1 MASGGKEKIFEGN
14 GKETCMAEEKV
25 KEKKKK
31 EGSGTCVHHVMKFT
45 K

>member
-31 EGSGTCVHHVMKFT
+31 RKVVGHVYIM
-45 K
+45 